1 MNILIT
7 GAAGFIGFHV
17 IEDLLKLNTIKI
29 IGIDNIN
36 NYYDQKLKLN
46 RIKYLKKINKNN
58 KFKFIKIN
66 ISDRNQLNKI
76 KKYKIDIIIH
86 LAAQAGVRHSIKRPE
101 DYVKN
106 NLIGFLIFLIYQ
118 NLFK

>member
-7 GAAGFIGFHV
+7 GAAGFFGFHV

-46 RIKYLKKINKNN
+46 RIKYLKK
-58 KFKFIKIN
+58 
-66 ISDRNQLNKI
+66 
-76 KKYKIDIIIH
+76 
-86 LAAQAGVRHSIKRPE
+86 
-101 DYVKN
+101 
-106 NLIGFLIFLIYQ
+106 
-118 NLFK
+118 